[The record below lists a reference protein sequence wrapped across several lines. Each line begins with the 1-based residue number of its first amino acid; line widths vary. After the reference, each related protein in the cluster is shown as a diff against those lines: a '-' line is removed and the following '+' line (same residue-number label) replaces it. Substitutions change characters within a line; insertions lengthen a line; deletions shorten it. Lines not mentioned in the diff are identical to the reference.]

1 MSMDRNRTPGE
12 AQSFEKAS
20 LRRDASE
27 KHCRVW
33 FGALKVRDAACR
45 ILERAEGLAQRI
57 DDLSPESR
65 NCPGICEVP
74 TVFQT

>member
-1 MSMDRNRTPGE
+1 M
-12 AQSFEKAS
+12 
-20 LRRDASE
+20 
-27 KHCRVW
+27 
-33 FGALKVRDAACR
+33 LKVRDAACR
-45 ILERAEGLAQRI
+45 IPERAEGLSVSVIVGASLVDWIAQRI